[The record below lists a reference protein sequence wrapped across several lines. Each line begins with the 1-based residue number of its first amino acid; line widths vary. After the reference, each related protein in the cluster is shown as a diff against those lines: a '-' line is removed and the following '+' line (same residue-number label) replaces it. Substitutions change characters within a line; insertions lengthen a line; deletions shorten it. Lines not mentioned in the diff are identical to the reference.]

1 MYRMSIPTNFMPL
14 VPKVFEDALA
24 GWEAELEDKVG
35 KKLVCITK
43 VGLSLS
49 TTMNRNLAQTPPPPT
64 TTQTHNLDYGPRHHV
79 EHGRLRGNNARARL
93 HHISRRS
100 VSMVGGRRPGHLA
113 ARSFANRQ
121 VRNITANKGTRYE
134 NKIVGDSPEMCRA
147 LD

>member
-49 TTMNRNLAQTPPPPT
+49 TTMNRNLALTHTHTHTHPHAHT
-64 TTQTHNLDYGPRHHV
+64 T
-79 EHGRLRGNNARARL
+79 
-93 HHISRRS
+93 
-100 VSMVGGRRPGHLA
+100 
-113 ARSFANRQ
+113 
-121 VRNITANKGTRYE
+121 
-134 NKIVGDSPEMCRA
+134 
-147 LD
+147 